1 MEKDFADMKKDLAE
15 QKKLSDT
22 LLDTVIELSE
32 KLLEIKGN
40 VDAMPIRK

>member
-15 QKKLSDT
+15 QKELVNT

-32 KLLEIKGN
+32 KTLQVK
-40 VDAMPIRK
+40 